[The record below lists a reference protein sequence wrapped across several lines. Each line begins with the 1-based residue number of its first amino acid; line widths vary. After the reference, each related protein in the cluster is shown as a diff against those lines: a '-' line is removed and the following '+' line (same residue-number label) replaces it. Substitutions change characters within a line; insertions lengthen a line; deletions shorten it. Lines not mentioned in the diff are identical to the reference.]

1 MKRFYSHVSVAPT
14 DAGWQVLLD
23 GRALRT
29 AGGAQQVVP
38 TQALA
43 ELLAAEWRAQ
53 GDEIDPRSFPF
64 RDMADYAIDVVH
76 ADRRATIAKVLTYG
90 ETDTLCY
97 WAEPDA
103 PLYQRQQTL
112 WEPLVAACETRLGV
126 RFHRISGVLHQPQ
139 PPATLVALGGVLET
153 MDAFTLA
160 GVVNLASLA
169 ASLITA
175 LAVLEPGADAAALF
189 TAANAEE
196 DWQAEL
202 WGWEWTAED
211 LRATRAEAFRLSRDF
226 VRAAQAHT
234 A

>member
-1 MKRFYSHVSVAPT
+1 MKRFYSDVSIAPQGS
-14 DAGWQVLLD
+14 GWQVLLD

-29 AGGAQQVVP
+29 AGGSPQVVP

-43 ELLAAEWRAQ
+43 ELLAAEWAAQ
-53 GDEIDPRSFPF
+53 GDEIDPRGFPF
-64 RDMADYAIDVVH
+64 RDMADYAIDVVQ
-76 ADRRATIAKVLTYG
+76 ADRAATIAKVLTYG

-103 PLYQRQQTL
+103 PLYQRQLQL
-112 WEPLVAACETRLGV
+112 WEPLVTACETRLGV
-126 RFHRISGVLHQPQ
+126 RFVRISGVLHQPQ
-139 PPATLVALGGVLET
+139 PPATLAALRGVLGP

-175 LAVLEPGADAAALF
+175 LAALEHGADHAALF

-202 WGWEWTAED
+202 WGWEWTAEE
-211 LRATRAEAFRLSRDF
+211 LRATRAEAFRLSLDF
-226 VRAAQAHT
+226 VRAIRPSSG
-234 A
+234 

>member
-1 MKRFYSHVSVAPT
+1 MKRFYSEVTIAPH
-14 DAGWQVLLD
+14 DSGWQVLLD

-29 AGGAQQVVP
+29 AGGAPQVVP

-43 ELLAAEWRAQ
+43 ELLAAEWCAQ
-53 GDEIDPRSFPF
+53 GDQIDPRSFPF
-64 RDMADYAIDVVH
+64 RDMADYAIDVVQ
-76 ADRRATIAKVLTYG
+76 ADRAATIAKVLTYG

-103 PLYQRQQTL
+103 PLYLRQQHL
-112 WEPLVAACETRLGV
+112 WEPLVTACEARLGMH
-126 RFHRISGVLHQPQ
+126 FHRISGVLHQPQ
-139 PPATLVALGGVLET
+139 PPATLAALRGVLDT

-175 LAVLEPGADAAALF
+175 LAALEQGADAAALF

-202 WGWEWTAED
+202 WGWEWTAEE
-211 LRATRAEAFRLSRDF
+211 LRATRAEAFRLSLEF
-226 VRAAQAHT
+226 VRAVRPNPA
-234 A
+234 